1 MASVGELQILPS
13 RVQFPLDSTISYQLI
28 IVNTARSA
36 YKNRRRREKSKA
48 RPPIKIFYFYS
59 AGAFLLARVKNL

>member
-1 MASVGELQILPS
+1 MMEPTTGALYKNSYLLYTLSRVQMASVGELQILPS

-36 YKNRRRREKSKA
+36 
-48 RPPIKIFYFYS
+48 FYFY
-59 AGAFLLARVKNL
+59 